1 MTEDIQTESDIE
13 ILINKF
19 YEKVIVDPVI
29 GFIFTDIVELSW
41 DKHIPVMNKFW
52 NSILLGKNSYDGNP
66 MIKHIELNE
75 KISLTNEHFDRW
87 LKLWKETVN
96 ENFSGVH
103 ASLAISR
110 ATSISSIMQTKIKMS
125 ER

>member
-13 ILINKF
+13 ILIDKF

-66 MIKHIELNE
+66 MLKHIELNE

-103 ASLAISR
+103 ASMAISR
-110 ATSISSIMQTKIKMS
+110 ATSIASIMQTKIKMS
-125 ER
+125 VR